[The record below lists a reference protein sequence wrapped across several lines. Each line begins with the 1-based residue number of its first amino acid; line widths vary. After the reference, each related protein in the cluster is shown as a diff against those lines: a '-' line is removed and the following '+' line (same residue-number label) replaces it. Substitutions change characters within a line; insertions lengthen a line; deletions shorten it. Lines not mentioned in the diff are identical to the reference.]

1 MAWAVVIALAV
12 LVVGLVIVVIE
23 ATADSQQ

>member
-1 MAWAVVIALAV
+1 MVWAVVIALAV

-23 ATADSQQ
+23 ATANSQQ

>member
-23 ATADSQQ
+23 ATANSQQ